1 MRYSNEH
8 KQQTRERLL
17 SSSGALAKRGGFS
30 STGVAGLMK
39 AIGLTGGAF
48 YDHFPSKDD
57 LFTEVVRQELHN

>member
-17 SSSGALAKRGGFS
+17 ASSGALAKRGGFA

-39 AIGLTGGAF
+39 AIGLTLSLI
-48 YDHFPSKDD
+48 HI
-57 LFTEVVRQELHN
+57 

>member
-17 SSSGALAKRGGFS
+17 ASSGALAKRGGFA

-39 AIGLTGGAF
+39 AIGLTGGRSTTTF
-48 YDHFPSKDD
+48 RPRMTCSP
-57 LFTEVVRQELHN
+57 R

>member
-48 YDHFPSKDD
+48 
-57 LFTEVVRQELHN
+57 